1 MGVPGPGLHRGF
13 MQLGVSAFT
22 IHTQLI
28 PPLPPTPAPI
38 PGLIE
43 IPGFMQSLV
52 PPYAAKAGTTVFFD
66 GGPAVQEGHDMGFLI
81 PHFAIPMNVLCGVN
95 TVLSKHKILVPIGKV
110 KIQGTNMG
118 SSIMFFPGQICAD
131 PVSIP
136 TAVVM
141 LLKCT
146 VWSTV
151 TFADF
156 IAAVITSVIDAA
168 FDFVWSKMTGGIPGL
183 DHAGQRLVIVFLSE
197 LGKAA
202 SMKFV
207 KDVVWEGF
215 YLGGGHPFLDYVG
228 LPTRPELE
236 NMIRP
241 DNSPL
246 PPEVGKAEVEEA
258 IHDAVRGWIE

>member
-13 MQLGVSAFT
+13 LQLGVSAFT

-28 PPLPPTPAPI
+28 PPAPPTPAPI

-43 IPGFMQSLV
+43 IPGFMQNPISQ
-52 PPYAAKAGTTVFFD
+52 YQAKAGTTVFFD

-95 TVLSKHKILVPIGKV
+95 TLLSKHKILVPIGKV
-110 KIQGTNMG
+110 KIQGKNMG
-118 SSIMFFPGQICAD
+118 SYIMFLPGQICAD
-131 PVSIP
+131 VVSIP

-151 TFADF
+151 TWADVF
-156 IAAVITSVIDAA
+156 AAVITSLIDAA
-168 FDFVWSKMTGGIPGL
+168 FDFIWSKLTGGIPALKHGADAL
-183 DHAGQRLVIVFLSE
+183 FTAFLKE
-197 LGKAA
+197 FGKAA
-202 SMKFV
+202 AMKFV

-215 YLGGGHPFLDYVG
+215 YLGGGHPILEYVG
-228 LPTRPELE
+228 LPTWPELE
-236 NMIRP
+236 NMTRP

-258 IHDAVRGWIE
+258 IHDLIRGWTE